1 MELVLDEAAVT
12 IPDLIVYNDDVIQK
26 LKLDVFFL
34 DDATVRFKIYDAEKA
49 RYEVPIEISAP
60 VVPSTDLDKDG
71 NPARMYLIETEHTP
85 FRLRIRRRSDNVV
98 IFETAGPIIF
108 YNQFLQL
115 STVKPSNSLYGF
127 GETEHYS
134 FQYNTEWT
142 SQGMWARDNGVG
154 PDSNLYGH
162 QPYHVGLEPS
172 GHAHGIMFINSN
184 AMEVAL
190 NPKPVLTYRTVGGIL
205 DFMIFLGPS
214 VEGVTQ
220 QMTHYF
226 GRSPLFPY
234 WSIGFQICRY
244 GYNYMETL
252 ETVVEEN
259 RAAGIPYDIQYA
271 DIDYMERRL
280 DFTIADENSE
290 DPRFAG
296 IQDYFDKMRDE
307 YNMRTI
313 IILDP
318 AISIEEENAVDGAW
332 VDVNG
337 VNYPTFSRGRDMGV
351 YIMGEDGE
359 IEVGKVWPYKPGVY
373 DADLIQDGQ
382 GWDENIKNFHAVA
395 AFPDFFN
402 PATHDWWKNE
412 IQIFYNGTWDGQ
424 KGQKGMH
431 FDGIW
436 IDMNEPASFT
446 AGRPGSDGGNQ
457 WQRGCD
463 HTPSPLNNPPYIPRS
478 LNEFKNNVGLFEKTV
493 CMTGKQWNPM
503 TQQQEDHYNVHSLY
517 GLSQGKPSL
526 DACQATTGERCLIV
540 SRSTFPG
547 AQKHIGHWHGDNS
560 SIWRHIKQG
569 LIATIEF
576 SLFGFSYTG
585 PDICGFFGEAE
596 REMCMRWQQ
605 IGAFFVYSRNHNGLE
620 NRRQDPAAW
629 GPDFIN
635 SVKPILEDRYRLLP
649 YLYTLLYRANQYG
662 DTVVRSVMANDQ
674 YDSKTWNIDE
684 QMMWGNGLMI
694 SPALHEGQ
702 TIVDAYFPK
711 VILHHDRIF
720 SSVIRI
726 TLLIN
731 HF

>member
-1 MELVLDEAAVT
+1 MELELDEFAVT
-12 IPDLIVYNDDVIQK
+12 ISDLVVTESDVIQK

-34 DDATVRFKIYDAEKA
+34 DDATIRFKIYDATNA
-49 RYEVPIEISAP
+49 RYEVPIEIAAP
-60 VVPSTDLDKDG
+60 VAPSTDLDKDG
-71 NPARMYLIETEHTP
+71 NPARMYIVETEQSP
-85 FRLRIRRRSDNVV
+85 FQLRIRRRSDNVA
-98 IFETAGPIIF
+98 IFETSGPIIF

-115 STVKPSNSLYGF
+115 STLKPSSSLYGF

-190 NPKPVLTYRTVGGIL
+190 NPKPILTYRTIGGIL
-205 DFMIFLGPS
+205 DFMVFLGPS

-280 DFTIADENSE
+280 DFTIADENSK

-318 AISIEEENAVDGAW
+318 AISIEEEDAVDGAW

-373 DADLIQDGQ
+373 DADLIQDGE
-382 GWDENIKNFHAVA
+382 GWDENIKTFHAVA

-402 PATHDWWKNE
+402 PATHEWWTNE
-412 IQIFYNGTWDGQ
+412 IQIFYNGTWDGTR
-424 KGQKGMH
+424 GQKGMH

-446 AGRPGSDGGNQ
+446 AGRPGDDGGNQ

-463 HTPSPLNNPPYIPRS
+463 HTPSSLNNPPYIPRS
-478 LNEFKNNVGLFEKTV
+478 LNEFKNTVGLFEKTV

-596 REMCMRWQQ
+596 REMCLRWQQ
-605 IGAFFVYSRNHNGLE
+605 MGAFFVYSRNHNGLD

-629 GPDFIN
+629 GSDFIN

-649 YLYTLLYRANQYG
+649 YLYTLLYRAHQYG

-702 TIVDAYFPK
+702 TIVEAYFPK
-711 VILHHDRIF
+711 V
-720 SSVIRI
+720 
-726 TLLIN
+726 T
-731 HF
+731 